1 VVLNIDTKLI
11 TTAHALPVLKNAAT
25 WVSVLSPLT
34 TDAADAYVDKLTA
47 CVPYRIKDRAKL
59 RDRIQLG
66 LLKRH
71 ALAGISASPEAI
83 DGASKLPKNE

>member
-1 VVLNIDTKLI
+1 MVLNIDTKLI

-25 WVSVLSPLT
+25 WVSVLSLLT

-47 CVPYRIKDRAKL
+47 CVPDRIKDRAKL

-66 LLKRH
+66 LFNGTRLLGSKR
-71 ALAGISASPEAI
+71 G
-83 DGASKLPKNE
+83 